1 MITTKNLS
9 RAAFVLLAGTLAP
22 AALEAADT
30 ITIPAPTTADWY
42 AQRSNANVSAPTV
55 GDDGTVTF
63 SKMDYGAYAWAY
75 FTPVKLEV
83 GQWISFSGTAIFNS
97 MYAGTESKDP
107 GKFLFGLF
115 DSNTNSQASLN
126 SALGISGTSD
136 ADASKH
142 GINADG
148 KSATLGM
155 KVLTGDMTGFFCDS
169 SSSSAYAWLAT
180 HSNYGFLATNGSKTT
195 HTSQTLSPTL
205 AVPAA
210 LTEYDFSFKVSKTKS
225 DAYEIAVSSQ
235 SGTGDEISATAT
247 FSGVDSVSQFD
258 VIGVKSP
265 VASGTTGETPS
276 GTFTFANLFVTT
288 TGTVIPEPSALGL
301 ITGAFALAL
310 AGTRRRARHR

>member
-195 HTSQTLSPTL
+195 QTSQTLSPTL

-210 LTEYDFSFKVSKTKS
+210 LTEYDFSFNFCDCDFFGGGFRFSVRRHRRQKPCRFRNHGRDPIRHVHVRESFRH
-225 DAYEIAVSSQ
+225 DDGNGD
-235 SGTGDEISATAT
+235 SGAFGVRADHGRVRAGFGGNASPRPASLISCLY
-247 FSGVDSVSQFD
+247 
-258 VIGVKSP
+258 
-265 VASGTTGETPS
+265 ASGAPVR
-276 GTFTFANLFVTT
+276 A
-288 TGTVIPEPSALGL
+288 A
-301 ITGAFALAL
+301 
-310 AGTRRRARHR
+310 AGPKV